1 MVTGAIKN
9 KVDKIWDDIAAGGIT
24 NPITVIEQLTYLMFI
39 RSLDEKELENEE
51 FANMMGESGDYIFP
65 QTESGQSMRWSK
77 FKDKDPRDIFDIES
91 YPVDRIAMSVG
102 GDAMNEATIISRLGF
117 KTGIIACIG
126 DDAAGQFILRSC
138 EKDNIDVE
146 GIKIDPTIDT
156 SMNIGLVT
164 DDGERTFVTNRN
176 GSLWKENIE
185 HVDFE
190 KMKQA
195 KILSLAS
202 IFNCPLLDGKTLVKI
217 FKEAKAAGMTIT
229 ADMIKPRLGETLD
242 DIREAL
248 SYVDYFFP
256 NFDEACLMTG
266 ETEES
271 KVADKLFECGV
282 KNVIMKIGKR
292 GCYIRNAAGAM
303 IVPACKGVT
312 AIDTIGAGDNFASGF
327 ISALLQGKDIRD
339 CGIYANCTAAISVQY
354 VGATTG
360 VRNKEMVEEMLEKY
374 KKDYIL

>member
-1 MVTGAIKN
+1 MNNMDKKLDVICLGAAI
-9 KVDKIWDDIAAGGIT
+9 VDI
-24 NPITVIEQLTYLMFI
+24 PLRPV
-39 RSLDEKELENEE
+39 S
-51 FANMMGESGDYIFP
+51 
-65 QTESGQSMRWSK
+65 
-77 FKDKDPRDIFDIES
+77 RDIFDIES
-91 YPVDRIAMSVG
+91 YPIDDISMTVG

-117 KTGIIACIG
+117 KTGIIAAIG

-138 EKDNIDVE
+138 KKDNIDVE
-146 GIKIDPTIDT
+146 GITIDPSIHT

-164 DDGERTFVTNRN
+164 ADGERTFITNRN

-185 HVDFE
+185 HVNFD

-217 FKEAKAAGMTIT
+217 FKAAKEEGMIIT
-229 ADMIKPRLGETLD
+229 ADMIMPRLNETLD

-256 NFDEACLMTG
+256 NFDEACLMTN
-266 ETEES
+266 ETEEE
-271 KVADKLFECGV
+271 KVAEVLYGCGV
-282 KNVIMKIGKR
+282 KNVVMKIGKR
-292 GCYIRNAAGAM
+292 GCYIRNAEGSM
-303 IVPACKGVT
+303 IVPACKGIT

-327 ISALLQGKDIRD
+327 IAGILQGKDIRE

-354 VGATTG
+354 GGATAG

-374 KKDYIL
+374 REDYK